1 MPTTTISVQEV
12 QSRLDELVRQD
23 LSFSEIAKAALDI
36 GTEFLSVDYGYLTAI
51 EMQSDY
57 WNPMLTST
65 TADDLFS
72 GPLPDLSDTYCRQ
85 TIADSEQVAL
95 HDAPNQGFA
104 TDPAFQNSGYHCYL
118 GTPLIIDG
126 EQYGT
131 VCFVA
136 SDPRDEPFT
145 DCELLVANCI
155 TRFLGYELDS
165 AQTDQQLQTHQ
176 NLTTVLNRILRH
188 NLRNNMTV
196 IRGCATHICDQLTD
210 DHLAENKYR
219 DQLFENIDQLLE
231 LGNKARELE
240 SIFDESAPPQ
250 PTEIES
256 LVEYATEKIATEY
269 DSFSIDIKTDEPVSV
284 HVRPSFETALVELL
298 ENAVKHSGEHP
309 RVTVR
314 IDYSSHSTTIV
325 ISDDGPGLPKQEQA
339 VLTNKVE
346 TPLVHGSGL
355 GIWLA
360 YWIVTAH
367 GGDLESTVTK
377 EGTRMAISLP
387 NYVTEPDDKESSDD
401 LIELMRSRDQY
412 RAAFE
417 ESTEAMVIADD
428 DGKIIDA
435 NAAASRVYNVVE
447 KDSLLGR
454 SIPEFLPASFDFDT
468 VWSTFRTN
476 GTVRDSLTL
485 TSDKGYEQTYEYI
498 GTADIVPGQHLL
510 IVHDITARVRREA
523 ELRMKTR
530 AMDKAPVGIT
540 ISNPDME
547 DNPLV
552 YVNDHFCEL
561 SGYDESELLGEN
573 CRFMQGVSTDT
584 ETVDEIRQLIV
595 DESVGSVTLRN
606 YRKDGRMFWNH
617 FTLAPVHNDAGELMN
632 YVGFQ
637 QDFSELIKRE
647 TKIDKLQKNLRI
659 WRNTR

>member
-1 MPTTTISVQEV
+1 MPATTISVQEV

-23 LSFSEIAKAALDI
+23 LPFSEIAKAALDI
-36 GTEFLSVDYGYLTAI
+36 GTEFLSVDYGYLTTI

-57 WNPMLTST
+57 WEPILTST

-85 TIADSEQVAL
+85 TIANTEQVAL

-118 GTPLIIDG
+118 GTPLIVDG

-136 SDPRDEPFT
+136 SDPRDESFT

-155 TRFLGYELDS
+155 TRVLGYELDS

-196 IRGCATHICDQLTD
+196 IRGFATHICDQLTE
-210 DHLAENKYR
+210 DHLAEDKYR

-231 LGNKARELE
+231 LGDKARELE
-240 SIFDESAPPQ
+240 SIFDESAPSQ
-250 PTEIES
+250 PTEIQS
-256 LVEYATEKIATEY
+256 LVEYTTEKIATEY
-269 DSFSIDIKTDEPVSV
+269 DSFSIDIETDEPVSV
-284 HVRPSFETALVELL
+284 PVRPSFETALVELL

-314 IDYSSHSTTIV
+314 IDSSSHSTTIE

-377 EGTRMAISLP
+377 EGTTMAISLP
-387 NYVTEPDDKESSDD
+387 NYITEPDDKESSDD

-428 DGKIIDA
+428 DGQIIDA
-435 NAAASRVYNVVE
+435 NAAASTVYNVE

-468 VWSTFRTN
+468 AWSTFRMN
-476 GTVRDSLTL
+476 GTTRDSLTL
-485 TSDKGYEQTYEYI
+485 TSNNGYEQTYEYI

-523 ELRMKTR
+523 ELQMKTR

-540 ISNPDME
+540 ISNPDLE
-547 DNPLV
+547 HNPLV
-552 YVNDHFCEL
+552 YANEHFCEL

-573 CRFMQGVSTDT
+573 CRFMQGVSTNP
-584 ETVDEIRQLIV
+584 ETVDEIRQLIA
-595 DESVGSVTLRN
+595 DERVGAVTLRN
-606 YRKDGRMFWNH
+606 YRKDGTMFWNH

-637 QDFSELIKRE
+637 QDFSELIKRK

-659 WRNTR
+659 WRDTR